1 MKEMSFC
8 PIGER
13 QLAPFLENRLAPR
26 ERDDFAAHSITC
38 DICRGEIDLWERLA
52 TIPAPAPS
60 ADFESRFHQM
70 LRHETRLRPQPLW
83 QRPAIAWAA
92 AAAFAI
98 CGFFAGNYFGGQR
111 PKSELD
117 ELRGEMRGMKSMV
130 AMSLLQQQNAVER
143 LRGVNYS
150 VHLDNPEDEV
160 VTALVQTL
168 RGDSSVDV
176 RLAAADALRKY
187 STRPAV
193 RLAVVDALQS
203 QGSPMMQMALIDT
216 LVEFRDRRAE
226 APLRRLADL
235 PKVDPT
241 VKQRVE
247 KALRELKVQ

>member
-8 PIGER
+8 PVGER
-13 QLAPFLENRLAPR
+13 QLATYLENRLAPR
-26 ERDDFAAHSITC
+26 ERDAFAAHAATC
-38 DICRGEIDLWERLA
+38 EICRGEIDLWERLA
-52 TIPAPAPS
+52 ALPAPAPS
-60 ADFESRFHQM
+60 ADFERRFEQM
-70 LRHETRLRPQPLW
+70 LRLDSGSRSPSVW
-83 QRPAIAWAA
+83 QRPAVAWAA

-98 CGFFAGNYFGGQR
+98 GGFFAGNYVGHQG

-117 ELRGEMRGMKSMV
+117 ELRGEMRGMKTMV
-130 AMSLLQQQNAVER
+130 AMSLLQQQSAVER

-150 VHLDNPEDEV
+150 VRLDNPEDEV
-160 VTALVQTL
+160 VTALIQTL

-193 RLAVVDALQS
+193 RLAMVDALQS
-203 QGSPMMQMALIDT
+203 QDSPMMQLALIDT

-226 APLRRLADL
+226 APLLRLAGE

-241 VKQRVE
+241 VKQHIE